1 MFRIRKPSWLLVT
14 QSIKRLSSLIC
25 FVIGRSKAY
34 KQLRS
39 QHKTPGTTLAG
50 KVLFKMA
57 WDRNPLLHEFSDKM
71 LVRDYISGKVGR
83 EFLVPL
89 IGSWDAPEF
98 IPWREVPKEFV
109 LKVTHGSGG
118 VIVVSEQAPD
128 DSFLPSSPQ
137 GWCRFE
143 VHPQNFDT
151 RVAEMIISHWQTL
164 RYEWWPG
171 RKPEFGYRGLRPRVI
186 MEELIKPVGVSE
198 ICDLKAYAF
207 NGQVQFFELFVG
219 GVAQRKQLQYLDRFG
234 NLLPVRAID
243 GGGLW
248 PALEITPALPWLDQ
262 LVEISEIL
270 AEGLDFIR
278 VDFISSGNRFYL
290 GELTSY
296 PSCGEFSF
304 EPSGYDT
311 EFGSTWHPSYQRP

>member
-1 MFRIRKPSWLLVT
+1 
-14 QSIKRLSSLIC
+14 
-25 FVIGRSKAY
+25 
-34 KQLRS
+34 
-39 QHKTPGTTLAG
+39 
-50 KVLFKMA
+50 
-57 WDRNPLLHEFSDKM
+57 
-71 LVRDYISGKVGR
+71 
-83 EFLVPL
+83 
-89 IGSWDAPEF
+89 
-98 IPWREVPKEFV
+98 
-109 LKVTHGSGG
+109 
-118 VIVVSEQAPD
+118 
-128 DSFLPSSPQ
+128 
-137 GWCRFE
+137 
-143 VHPQNFDT
+143 
-151 RVAEMIISHWQTL
+151 MIISHWQTL

-198 ICDLKAYAF
+198 ICDFKAYAF
-207 NGQVQFFELFVG
+207 NGRVQFFELFVG

-234 NLLPVRAID
+234 NLLPVRSTD

-248 PALEITPALPWLDQ
+248 PALEITPALHWLDQ

-304 EPSGYDT
+304 EPAHYDT
-311 EFGSTWHPSYQRP
+311 EFGSNWHPSYQKH